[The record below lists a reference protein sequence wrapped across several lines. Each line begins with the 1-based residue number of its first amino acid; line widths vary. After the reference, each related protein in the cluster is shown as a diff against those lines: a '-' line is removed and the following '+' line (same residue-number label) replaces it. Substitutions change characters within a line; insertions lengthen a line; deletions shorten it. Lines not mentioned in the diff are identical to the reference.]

1 MNQSLKDRIR
11 SCTSLPSLPAAALS
25 VLQLTENDSTG
36 MDELA
41 KIIAVDAALSARIL
55 RAINSSFYGLNQK
68 VTSINQ
74 AVVLLGLHAVK
85 TLVLGFSLVSNLAS
99 QKRGFDHLAYW
110 RRSMYSATA
119 ARVIG
124 NRVLP
129 SRADDC
135 FVGALLMDIGSLV
148 LDQVLGAQYSSVYE
162 RARNHNDL
170 LILETHAL
178 GMTHAEA
185 GAILAE
191 HWKLPEI
198 LRVAIEYHHG
208 AQAVEDFVSRKV
220 CEIVGLAGR
229 CADVF
234 VGDSPAESIASVRRA
249 FLENHQ
255 IREIECDSLLC
266 DIGQKTAELAPLF
279 EVKVNAAVNYEDIV
293 SKASERLLELS
304 LAEQSE
310 GGAQANRRKTARIR
324 RDGTMYLMPCRHGV
338 LGQSVQVRLKDISS
352 GGIGIVHS
360 QPFDMGSQFVI
371 QLPQPGGLTKSLLYT
386 VVRCE
391 ASASTSGPFS
401 IGAELSCVLKSDGAV
416 PPAPEV
422 SRTPERGR
430 ARVLK

>member
-1 MNQSLKDRIR
+1 MPIIVRPGR
-11 SCTSLPSLPAAALS
+11 S
-25 VLQLTENDSTG
+25 
-36 MDELA
+36 
-41 KIIAVDAALSARIL
+41 
-55 RAINSSFYGLNQK
+55 SSFSG
-68 VTSINQ
+68 
-74 AVVLLGLHAVK
+74 
-85 TLVLGFSLVSNLAS
+85 
-99 QKRGFDHLAYW
+99 
-110 RRSMYSATA
+110 
-119 ARVIG
+119 
-124 NRVLP
+124 
-129 SRADDC
+129 C
-135 FVGALLMDIGSLV
+135 
-148 LDQVLGAQYSSVYE
+148 
-162 RARNHNDL
+162 
-170 LILETHAL
+170 
-178 GMTHAEA
+178 
-185 GAILAE
+185 
-191 HWKLPEI
+191 
-198 LRVAIEYHHG
+198 
-208 AQAVEDFVSRKV
+208 
-220 CEIVGLAGR
+220 
-229 CADVF
+229 
-234 VGDSPAESIASVRRA
+234 ESIASVRRA

-352 GGIGIVHS
+352 GGIGIVHT

>member
-1 MNQSLKDRIR
+1 MNQDLKDRIR
-11 SCTSLPSLPAAALS
+11 GCTSLPSLPAAAMS
-25 VLQLTENDSTG
+25 VLKLTENDATG
-36 MDELA
+36 MGELA
-41 KIIAVDAALSARIL
+41 KIISVDAALSARIL

-85 TLVLGFSLVSNLAS
+85 TLVLGFSLVNNLAA
-99 QKRGFDHLAYW
+99 QKSGFDHLAYW

-119 ARVIG
+119 ARVIAG
-124 NRVLP
+124 RVLP

-135 FVGALLMDIGSLV
+135 FVAALLMDLGSLV

-170 LILETHAL
+170 LILETHEL

-185 GAILAE
+185 GGVLAD

-198 LRVAIEYHHG
+198 LRVAIEHHHG

-220 CEIVGLAGR
+220 CGVVGLAGR

-234 VGDSPAESIASVRRA
+234 VGESPAESIASVRRA

-255 IREIECDSLLC
+255 IREIECDSLLV

-293 SKASERLLELS
+293 SRASERLLELS

-310 GGAQANRRKTARIR
+310 GAAQANRRKTARIR
-324 RDGTMYLMPCRHGV
+324 RDGTMYLMPCRQGV
-338 LGQSVQVRLKDISS
+338 LGQPVQVRLKDISS
-352 GGIGIVHS
+352 GGIGVVHN
-360 QPFDMGSQFVI
+360 QPLDKGSQFVI
-371 QLPQPGGLTKSLLYT
+371 QLPQPGGLAKSLVYT
-386 VVRCE
+386 VVRCD
-391 ASASTSGPFS
+391 ASASGPFS
-401 IGAELSCVLKSDGAV
+401 IGAELSCVLKSDATTGAD
-416 PPAPEV
+416 PAVDRAP
-422 SRTPERGR
+422 GR
-430 ARVLK
+430 ARARVMT

>member
-1 MNQSLKDRIR
+1 MNQTLKDRIR
-11 SCTSLPSLPAAALS
+11 GCTTLPSLPAAAIS
-25 VLQLTENDSTG
+25 VLQLTADDSTG

-41 KIIAVDAALSARIL
+41 KIIAVDVALSARIL

-85 TLVLGFSLVSNLAS
+85 TLVLGFSLVTNLSS

-119 ARVIG
+119 ARVIAS
-124 NRVLP
+124 RVLP

-135 FVGALLMDIGSLV
+135 FVGALLMDLGCLV
-148 LDQVLGAQYSSVYE
+148 LDQVCGAQYSAVYE
-162 RARNHNDL
+162 RAKTHSDL

-178 GMTHAEA
+178 GLTHAEA
-185 GAILAE
+185 GGLLAE

-198 LRVAIEYHHG
+198 LRTAMTHHHG

-220 CEIVGLAGR
+220 CEVVGLAGR

-234 VGDSPAESIASVRRA
+234 VGEAPAESIASVRRA
-249 FLENHQ
+249 FLEQHQ
-255 IREIECDSLLC
+255 IREIECDSLLV
-266 DIGQKTAELAPLF
+266 DIGQKTSELAPLF
-279 EVKVNAAVNYEDIV
+279 EVKVNASVNYEEIV
-293 SKASERLLELS
+293 SRASERLLELS
-304 LAEQSE
+304 LAEQNE

-324 RDGTMYLMPCRHGV
+324 RDGTMYLMPCRQGV
-338 LGQSVQVRLKDISS
+338 LGQPTQVRLKDISS
-352 GGIGIVHS
+352 GGIGIVHTE
-360 QPFDMGSQFVI
+360 PFEKGSQFVI

-386 VVRCE
+386 VVRCD
-391 ASASTSGPFS
+391 ASPAGPFS
-401 IGAELSCVLKSDGAV
+401 IGAELSCVLKSDAAAGNE
-416 PPAPEV
+416 PEV
-422 SRTPERGR
+422 TRAPERGR